1 MKQRIFIGSSVE
13 GLNIAERIKDYFKDS
28 YDCFVWTD
36 DIFQYNEG
44 FLETLVKSASLFD
57 FGFMVF
63 SADDI
68 SKIRGKEHET
78 VRDNILFEYGLFLG
92 RVGIDNAYILY
103 EKGVKIPSD
112 LQGITLAE
120 YTTSLIN
127 GKKEPDASIDITL
140 GKLKKRIDEKANLC
154 HLGLLPS
161 TVIAISY
168 FENFIKLVTDFIFS
182 HEGNIEIDGKKYDS
196 AKIRIVIPN
205 DLDADMKRHATHYFR
220 LAHFTSSTIPTVHR
234 DYPIYIASTE
244 ESENVITFAD
254 MPTILNGIDKA
265 IDLYFRVGYIG
276 KTADQQLT
284 EEREMANFVR
294 VLSILIDQ
302 DSYCKKV
309 VEIVNENNHLIV

>member
-13 GLNIAERIKDYFKDS
+13 GLNIAEKIKDYFKDS
-28 YDCFVWTD
+28 YDCFIWTD

-92 RVGIDNAYILY
+92 RVGVDNTYILY
-103 EKGVKIPSD
+103 EKGVKLPSD
-112 LQGITLAE
+112 LQGVTLAE
-120 YTTSLIN
+120 YSTNIIN
-127 GKKEPDASIDITL
+127 GKKEPDDSINSTL

-168 FENFIKLVTDFIFS
+168 FENFIKLVTDYIFTN
-182 HEGNIEIDGKKYDS
+182 EGNIEIDGKKYNS
-196 AKIRIVIPN
+196 AKLRIVIPT

-220 LAHFTSSTIPTVHR
+220 TAQFCSSTVPTIHR
-234 DYPIYIASTE
+234 SYPVYIASAE
-244 ESENVITFAD
+244 ESDNVITFAD

-265 IDLYFRVGYIG
+265 IDLYFKVGHIG
-276 KTADQQLT
+276 KTVDQQLT

-294 VLSILIDQ
+294 VLSILIAQ
-302 DSYCKKV
+302 DSYCKKI
-309 VEIVNENNHLIV
+309 VEIVDENNDPIV

>member
-1 MKQRIFIGSSVE
+1 MKQRIFIGSSRE
-13 GLNIAERIKDYFKDS
+13 GLNVAERIKDFFKDS
-28 YDCFVWTD
+28 YDCFLWTD

-63 SADDI
+63 SADDM

-78 VRDNILFEYGLFLG
+78 VRDNVLFEYGLFLG
-92 RVGIDNAYILY
+92 RVGIDNAYVLC

-112 LQGITLAE
+112 LLGITLAE
-120 YTTSLIN
+120 YTTKCVD
-127 GKKEPDASIDITL
+127 GRKEPDASLKSTL
-140 GKLKKRIDEKANLC
+140 GKLKKRIDERASLC

-168 FENFIKLVTDFIFS
+168 FENFVKLVTDYIFTN
-182 HEGNIEIDGKKYDS
+182 EGNIEIDGKKYDS
-196 AKIRIVIPN
+196 ARIRIVIPR

-220 LAHFTSSTIPTVHR
+220 TAQFTSSTVPTVHR
-234 DYPIYIASTE
+234 SYPIYIASTE

-302 DSYCKKV
+302 DSYCKKI
-309 VEIVNENNHLIV
+309 VEIVDEDNHPIV